1 MTNDDEAARRA
12 KAEALRQR
20 IARLKSGQKQSES
33 AADDSEAANT
43 GSEHKRDDEAAPL
56 GESPREFV
64 QRKMRELD
72 RDEPGSKASGK

>member
-20 IARLKSGQKQSES
+20 IAKLKPGQKRPEVPEE
-33 AADDSEAANT
+33 DSEAANAD
-43 GSEHKRDDEAAPL
+43 GEHKRDGESAPL

-64 QRKMRELD
+64 HRRRRELD
-72 RDEPGSKASGK
+72 HKKPGGKASDT

>member
-1 MTNDDEAARRA
+1 MTNDDEAGRRA

-20 IARLKSGQKQSES
+20 IARLKSGQKQSENEGE
-33 AADDSEAANT
+33 DSEAANA
-43 GSEHKRDDEAAPL
+43 GSEHKRDDDAAPL

-72 RDEPGSKASGK
+72 RDEPGSKASDK